1 MSDPRVRWGLVS
13 TALINEKIIAA
24 AQASGRVDILGV
36 ASRTDARAAEYARN
50 HGIERSYGRYAAMF
64 ADPDIEAV
72 YISTPND
79 SHVSLTMEALAA
91 GKHVLVEKPFT
102 RHGDEAVA
110 AAETARAAG
119 LILSEAFMW
128 RHTPQTRRVVE
139 LLQSG
144 TIGRVVAVR
153 AAFCFNLAETRG
165 LDDTRNRADLDG
177 GAMMDV
183 GCYCLSG
190 IRLLS
195 GAEPERVSAEQFVGP
210 GGVDMLMT
218 VTMRMTNGVLGLFD
232 CGFSSPLRHQLEAL
246 GDEGSLYVG
255 DPFLQKAPGIAIR
268 RPGGVE
274 HIALDPVDPYQ
285 CEMENLSDAIRGTAP
300 LGLGPDDAVA
310 QARGIE
316 AIYRAAESGASVTL
330 TR

>member
-1 MSDPRVRWGLVS
+1 MGVRWGLVS

-24 AQASGRVDILGV
+24 ARASDRVDIVGV
-36 ASRTDARAAEYARN
+36 ASRSDARAAEYARE
-50 HGIERSYGRYAAMF
+50 HGIERAYGSYSAMF

-79 SHVSLTMEALAA
+79 SHVPLTMEALAA

-102 RHGDEAVA
+102 RRAAEAVA
-110 AAETARAAG
+110 AAEAARAAG

-128 RHTPQTRRVVE
+128 RHTPQARRVAE
-139 LLQSG
+139 LVQSG
-144 TIGRVVAVR
+144 TIGRLVAVR
-153 AAFCFNLAETRG
+153 TAFCFNLAETRG
-165 LDDTRNRADLDG
+165 LDDTRNRSDLDG

-190 IRLLS
+190 IRLVA
-195 GAEPERVSAEQFVGP
+195 GAEPQRVSAEQIVGS
-210 GGVDMLMT
+210 GGVDMVMS

-246 GDEGSLYVG
+246 GEGGSLFVG
-255 DPFLQKAPGIAIR
+255 DPFLQATPGIAIR

-274 HIALDPVDPYQ
+274 HITFDPVDPYR
-285 CEMENLSDAIRGTAP
+285 CEMENLSDAIRGTAT
-300 LGLGPDDAVA
+300 LGLDADDAVA

-316 AIYRAAESGASVTL
+316 AIYRAAETGHTVTL
-330 TR
+330 DA